1 MMSVSSL
8 FIFALCMFID
18 QVGRG
23 GERQLSGRIGLAA
36 IRCSQVIE
44 MRDGI

>member
-18 QVGRG
+18 QVGG
-23 GERQLSGRIGLAA
+23 GEVAFWRNWSAA

-44 MRDGI
+44 IRDGI